1 METLST
7 RLARL
12 YSRQKRQFNDIEARK
27 RAIDAMETTVSG
39 TAQPPANQHIERFNA
54 VAGAPGLEYC
64 ISGAQPYTLDL
75 QNSSDMICLLLGTI
89 VSQTRYDDG
98 PIMPLTFRAET
109 AAFHPRG
116 SNMHIDAQRVGH
128 GFIAFRYRD
137 AFQRRIS
144 DRYADAL
151 RRAGNRSNL
160 GADAIR
166 HLVRYARLKTPRER
180 SLPVDPWEIQCLAT
194 LAWIETTRHL
204 ENTVEKRKPGVSDAE
219 FSRLEHYVA
228 DNIEQSLSCADI
240 AAVLDLPIRVV
251 FDGVKARTGYSL
263 YRFVLEKRIAAATQM
278 LRATDAP
285 LCEVAAA
292 CGFSSQQHMTA
303 LFSERIG
310 TTPLRVRKNAQ

>member
-1 METLST
+1 M
-7 RLARL
+7 
-12 YSRQKRQFNDIEARK
+12 
-27 RAIDAMETTVSG
+27 SG
-39 TAQPPANQHIERFNA
+39 TAQQSATRRIERFSV

-64 ISGAQPYTLDL
+64 ISGAQPYTLEL
-75 QNSSDMICLLLGTI
+75 HNPSDMICLLLGTI

-98 PIMPLTFRAET
+98 PMLPLTFRAET

-116 SNMHIDAQRVGH
+116 GSMHIDAQRVGH
-128 GFIAFRYRD
+128 GFIAFRYSD
-137 AFQRRIS
+137 AFPRRIS
-144 DRYADAL
+144 DRYADAP

-166 HLVRYARLKTPRER
+166 HLVRYARLKMPLER

-194 LAWIETTRHL
+194 LAWIETTRYL
-204 ENTVEKRKPGVSDAE
+204 ENTADKRQPGISDTE
-219 FSRLEHYVA
+219 FANLEDYVA
-228 DNIEQSLSCADI
+228 DNIEHGLSCADI
-240 AAVLDLPIRVV
+240 AAVLDLPVRVV

-263 YRFVLEKRIAAATQM
+263 YRFVLEKRITAAAQM
-278 LRATDAP
+278 LRTTDAP

-310 TTPLRVRKNAQ
+310 TTPLRFRKNAP